1 MKQEKG
7 WIEKLVAAGHAPYS
21 APLPIE
27 MGGTRQLVFCVD
39 DPDGT
44 VVEFMQFLKPGQ
56 AE

>member
-1 MKQEKG
+1 MLRHDR
-7 WIEKLVAAGHAPYS
+7 LVAAGHAPY
-21 APLPIE
+21 AEPLEIC

-56 AE
+56 DR